1 MSPVSRDR
9 STALSTGESLLKHKA
24 SFYFQVFP
32 RHPQALSTL
41 LQISSK
47 DAIEMGSMELTV
59 PKKELLKLIARMQ
72 GVAERKSTMP
82 VLSNVFMAVDGP
94 STLRIAA
101 TDLYLAL
108 VGRVTVDVSK
118 GGSIA
123 VPAKDLLERIR
134 MMPDGPIH
142 LATQDNA
149 TTTIKAAGSAR
160 RYTLRGMPGDDF
172 PPLPSPAEG
181 SPSLALD
188 VDVLQE
194 LVAKT
199 YFSIST
205 DETRAHLN
213 SALFEWDGDVTRMV
227 STDGHRLSKM
237 EVKVSGRQ
245 ASATMLIPLK
255 AIHELRRLCDD
266 IASEAKDRG
275 DEGGASKAQLQ
286 ITQSGSS
293 AFFQGAGMT
302 FAVRLVDAQFPPYGQ
317 VIPQQSEKL
326 VRVPR
331 APFADAL
338 RAVSVAASER
348 TGGVKLGFSKGTMR
362 ITTESPESGE
372 GFDEVPIEYGGANIT
387 IGFNAK
393 YFLDVLGALDEDEV
407 ELGLGGELDPAVVKP
422 VGPRQ
427 FLAVVMPMRI

>member
-1 MSPVSRDR
+1 
-9 STALSTGESLLKHKA
+9 
-24 SFYFQVFP
+24 
-32 RHPQALSTL
+32 
-41 LQISSK
+41 
-47 DAIEMGSMELTV
+47 MELTV
-59 PKKELLKLIARMQ
+59 PKRELLRLVARMQ

-82 VLSNVFMAVDGP
+82 VLSNVLLAIDGP

-108 VGRVTVDVSK
+108 VGRITVDVSK
-118 GGSIA
+118 GGSVA
-123 VPAKDLLERIR
+123 VPVKDLLERVR

-142 LATQDNA
+142 LSTNDNA
-149 TTTIKAAGSAR
+149 STTIKAAGSAR

-172 PPLPSPAEG
+172 PPLPAPSEG
-181 SPSLALD
+181 SPSLAID
-188 VDVLQE
+188 ASVLQE
-194 LVAKT
+194 LVDKT
-199 YFSIST
+199 HYAISA

-213 SALFEWDGDVTRMV
+213 SALFEWDGDIVRMV
-227 STDGHRLSKM
+227 TTDGHRLSKM
-237 EVKVSGRQ
+237 DVKVSGRQ

-255 AIHELRRLCDD
+255 AIQELRRLCEDLVG
-266 IASEAKDRG
+266 EGKDT
-275 DEGGASKAQLQ
+275 KAQLQ

-293 AFFQGAGMT
+293 AFFQAGGMV
-302 FAVRLVDAQFPPYGQ
+302 FGVRLVDAQFPPYSQ
-317 VIPQQSEKL
+317 VIPQKSDKV

-348 TGGVKLGFSKGTMR
+348 TGGVKLGLSAGTMR
-362 ITTESPESGE
+362 ISTESPDTGE
-372 GFDEVPIEYGGANIT
+372 GFDEVPIEYSGPPMT
-387 IGFNAK
+387 VGFNAK

-407 ELGLGGELDPAVVKP
+407 DLGFGGELDPAVVKP